1 MMVNSGSKILHKIIM
16 KYQAL
21 SLALGAL
28 LALSPAFA
36 QSTRSARGARGAA
49 AAATEEAAAPKS
61 GVRFVICAPSGGKL
75 PSPLYYQAGQKE
87 YKQVRISGRI
97 PSQRIKPIA
106 GVINFYDQDPAPAAD
121 DSKKG
126 KNAKAEA
133 RTDIKPVMTI
143 NVPSSAG
150 SKSVCIVI
158 PGDTPA
164 KSQTFFLNEEAFPSK
179 GVHLINL
186 SPSPVTVSVSGKGD
200 FTDAKEKKVAPF
212 RRDEGVSDKNSW
224 HFTSGNHGDQ
234 VAFRITYRQAKK
246 VAGKDVVR
254 EVPLKM
260 GKFLVS
266 DRQSQ
271 INVVVK
277 AGNDTLKLMS
287 IQVAND

>member
-1 MMVNSGSKILHKIIM
+1 MMINSVSNILLKNIM
-16 KYQAL
+16 KYQTL
-21 SLALGAL
+21 SLALAAL

-36 QSTRSARGARGAA
+36 QSSRSTRGAA

-61 GVRFVICAPSGGKL
+61 GVRFVICAPNGGKL

-87 YKQVRISGRI
+87 YKQARISSRI

-106 GVINFYDQDPAPAAD
+106 GVINFYDQDPTADAAAD
-121 DSKKG
+121 GNKKG
-126 KNAKAEA
+126 KPTKPAEKP
-133 RTDIKPVMTI
+133 DIKPVMTI
-143 NVPSSAG
+143 NVPQTAG

-164 KSQTFFLNEEAFPSK
+164 KAQTFFLNEDIFPAK

-186 SPSPVTVSVSGKGD
+186 SPNPVKVYVSAKGD
-200 FTDAKEKKVAPF
+200 FSDEIDKKVGPF
-212 RRDEGVSDKNSW
+212 RRDDGVNDKNSW
-224 HFTSGNHGDQ
+224 HFNGKHGEQ
-234 VAFRITYRQAKK
+234 VAFRITSRQAKK
-246 VAGKDVVR
+246 VGGKDVVR

-266 DRQSQ
+266 ERQSQ

-277 AGNDTLKLMS
+277 AGENLKLMS
-287 IQVAND
+287 IQVAKD

>member
-1 MMVNSGSKILHKIIM
+1 M

-36 QSTRSARGARGAA
+36 QSTRGARGARGAAA

-106 GVINFYDQDPAPAAD
+106 GVIDFYDQDPTATD
-121 DSKKG
+121 DNNKKG
-126 KNAKAEA
+126 KNAKPEA
-133 RTDIKPVMTI
+133 KPDIKPVMSI

-158 PGDTPA
+158 PGATPA
-164 KSQTFFLNEEAFPSK
+164 KAQTFFLNEEDFPSK

-186 SPSPVTVSVSGKGD
+186 SPTPVTVSVSGKGD
-200 FTDAKEKKVAPF
+200 FSDAKEKKVAPF

-224 HFTSGNHGDQ
+224 HFNGGNHGDQ

-254 EVPLKM
+254 EIPLKM

-287 IQVAND
+287 VQVAND